1 MLVFLVGP
9 TKASKDIATSNWTQ
23 VQTQA
28 AKRTQV
34 HAPGGNWTQAAKG
47 MQGSQTDASA
57 DASSKS
63 DASADATGRK
73 QQDGRRRKAKGRG
86 RKCGRKCRRK
96 RTQVHATRRNWT
108 QAAKQPQQ
116 DANAGA
122 SSKTDAS
129 EDASADTSSKT
140 EARQAGAL
148 WLEGTHLI
156 VVKGKKPAKRT
167 DKGGGWL
174 QCWFF

>member
-9 TKASKDIATSNWTQ
+9 TKASKAIATSNWTQ
-23 VQTQA
+23 GKRAQGKRAQVRTQVQTQVQTQA
-28 AKRTQV
+28 
-34 HAPGGNWTQAAKG
+34 
-47 MQGSQTDASA
+47 DASA
-57 DASSKS
+57 
-63 DASADATGRK
+63 
-73 QQDGRRRKAKGRG
+73 
-86 RKCGRKCRRK
+86 C
-96 RTQVHATRRNWT
+96 NWT
-108 QAAKQPQQ
+108 QAAKQTQQ

-129 EDASADTSSKT
+129 EDAQDASSKM
-140 EARQAGAL
+140 EARQAGAH

-167 DKGGGWL
+167 DKGGSWL

>member
-1 MLVFLVGP
+1 MQTQVAKRTQGKR
-9 TKASKDIATSNWTQ
+9 TQGKRTQ

-28 AKRTQV
+28 
-34 HAPGGNWTQAAKG
+34 
-47 MQGSQTDASA
+47 DASA
-57 DASSKS
+57 
-63 DASADATGRK
+63 
-73 QQDGRRRKAKGRG
+73 
-86 RKCGRKCRRK
+86 C
-96 RTQVHATRRNWT
+96 NWT
-108 QAAKQPQQ
+108 QAAKQTQQ

-129 EDASADTSSKT
+129 EDAQDASSKM
-140 EARQAGAL
+140 EARQAGAH

-167 DKGGGWL
+167 DKGGSWL